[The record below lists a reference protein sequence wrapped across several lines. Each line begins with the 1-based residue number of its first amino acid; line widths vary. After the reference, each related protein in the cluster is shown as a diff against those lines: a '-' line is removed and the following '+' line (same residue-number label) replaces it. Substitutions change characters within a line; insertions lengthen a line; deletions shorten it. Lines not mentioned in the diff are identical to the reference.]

1 MRYFYDSHCHM
12 MNLSHPN
19 LSAIIKRIYN
29 DSIKP
34 LLLKYSVY
42 LKAALLLLLFVIP
55 VVVITLLLTGHF
67 VVIKWIL
74 YAVSLIAVILFVF
87 VVVKFGD
94 KKKRE
99 IEISK
104 IKSNLLDKVK
114 EKLANVMNLL
124 AAMETD
130 IGDCLIQMEEELR
143 KKIPLNNVLV
153 ISGNGE
159 KKEYDKIVLTP
170 LIMDFGLKDSGKTNL
185 IYKVRWKPIVAQV
198 EDLCIG
204 IRDYYLYRDKYIT
217 GHAEPLF
224 QIIPFMGINTQN
236 YYSEKDNTTGKSI
249 SVSLVQLLDKN
260 FSEFKYDTSPQMRRK
275 KIDAVNWR
283 QFNGDIESI
292 GSYYFLGI
300 KVYPPL
306 GFDPWPEDDIERAK
320 VCYLYQ
326 YCIDH
331 NIPIT
336 AHCSPGG
343 FLVDD
348 DFKNFSS
355 PYKWEQVLDYTDEKN
370 NKPFE
375 RLRLNLAHFGGADS
389 KVWRKKIADMILKK
403 DTVSSKYKYENL
415 YTDISYQ
422 GVDKKSYDALK
433 DLLDRY
439 DSAERARLIERL
451 IFGSDFMINLQDIN
465 SYSQYLDFFFKTNA
479 LTLEEK
485 DMLCNKNAERFLF
498 VG

>member
-42 LKAALLLLLFVIP
+42 LKVALLVLLFVIP

-67 VVIKWIL
+67 EVIKWIL

-104 IKSNLLDKVK
+104 IKSTLLDKVK

-143 KKIPLNNVLV
+143 KKIPLNNVLA

-198 EDLCIG
+198 EDLCTG

-306 GFDPWPEDDIERAK
+306 GFDPWPEDVVEREK

-326 YCIDH
+326 YCIDY

-343 FLVDD
+343 FLVKKDYKD
-348 DFKNFSS
+348 FSS
-355 PYKWEQVLDYTDEKN
+355 PYRWEKVLDYHDEN
-370 NKPFE
+370 GEKPF
-375 RLRLNLAHFGGADS
+375 RKLRLNLAHFGGVDG
-389 KVWRKKIADMILKK
+389 VDWGKKIADMILEG
-403 DTVSSKYKYENL
+403 DPENGQYKYENL

-422 GVDKKSYDALK
+422 GVDKQSYVELSGFINKYDA
-433 DLLDRY
+433 
-439 DSAERARLIERL
+439 EQRARLIERI
-451 IFGSDFMINLQDIN
+451 IFGSDFMINLQDIS
-465 SYSQYLDFFFKTNA
+465 SYSSYLQYFFDTDVF
-479 LTLEEK
+479 TLEEK

>member
-1 MRYFYDSHCHM
+1 M

-42 LKAALLLLLFVIP
+42 LKAALVMFLFVTP
-55 VVVITLLLTGHF
+55 AVFITLLLTGHF
-67 VVIKWIL
+67 EVIKWML
-74 YAVSLIAVILFVF
+74 YAFSLMAMILFVF

-104 IKSNLLDKVK
+104 IKSTLLDKVK
-114 EKLANVMNLL
+114 AKLANVMNLL

-143 KKIPLNNVLV
+143 KKMPSNNVLIV
-153 ISGNGE
+153 SGNGE
-159 KKEYDKIVLTP
+159 KKEYDKIVFTP

-198 EDLCIG
+198 EDLCTG
-204 IRDYYLYRDKYIT
+204 IRDYYLYRDKYID
-217 GHAEPLF
+217 GYAEPLF
-224 QIIPFMGINTQN
+224 QIVPFMGVNTKN
-236 YYSEKDNTTGKSI
+236 YYSEKDNITGKSI

-260 FSEFKYDTSPQMRRK
+260 FGEFKYDTSPQMRRK

-292 GSYYFLGI
+292 GSHYFLGI

-306 GFDPWPEDDIERAK
+306 GFDPWPEDDVEREK

-343 FLVDD
+343 FLV
-348 DFKNFSS
+348 KNDYKDLSS
-355 PYKWEQVLDYTDEKN
+355 PYRWEKALDYIDQNGE
-370 NKPFE
+370 KPFTK
-375 RLRLNLAHFGGADS
+375 LRLNLAHFGGSDAPD
-389 KVWRKKIADMILKK
+389 WRRKIADMILER
-403 DTVSSKYKYENL
+403 DSENGRYKYENF

-422 GVDKKSYDALK
+422 GVESRAYTDLAKFINKYDAEQ
-433 DLLDRY
+433 R
-439 DSAERARLIERL
+439 ERLIERI
-451 IFGSDFMINLQDIN
+451 IFGSDFMINLQDIS
-465 SYSQYLDFFFKTNA
+465 SYSSYLQYFVNTDAF
-479 LTLEEK
+479 TLEEK
-485 DMLCNKNAERFLF
+485 DMFCNKNAERFLF